1 MNKKLRELL
10 AAMDAKATEAQKY
23 MDGENKDVAK
33 ATALMDEYDALKA
46 EFDTEKRLFEAEKAR
61 GGEGAAAA
69 VVEKEKATRAEEF
82 AKAISLI
89 ASGQTKLL
97 AEGTLV
103 DGGYLVPED
112 IRTQV
117 QKYKEA
123 AFDLKTLVD
132 VEPVSTNKGARTF
145 QQKADVEGLQKV
157 DEGGAIPKQTAP
169 KFERLTYSIEDYAG
183 YIPLTND
190 LIEDNNPTHITEVVT
205 EWLARASVACDNR
218 EILAAI
224 KTKDETALKGLDDI
238 KKSINVTLGQAYAS
252 AAIIV
257 TNDDGLNYLDTLKDT
272 TGRDLLNPDPTAP
285 ANMRLRIGANLIP
298 VKVVPNTVLKTTTN
312 KVPFIIGDLKEA
324 VKFFDRQKVT
334 LKASDIATVGG
345 KSAFESNLTYIRAI
359 ERMNVKVK
367 DKNAFVNGF
376 ITVGE

>member
-69 VVEKEKATRAEEF
+69 VVEKEKAACAEEF

-97 AEGTLV
+97 AEGTMA

-112 IRTQV
+112 ILTQV

-123 AFDLKTLVD
+123 TFDLKTLVD

-157 DEGGAIPKQTAP
+157 DEGGAIP
-169 KFERLTYSIEDYAG
+169 
-183 YIPLTND
+183 
-190 LIEDNNPTHITEVVT
+190 
-205 EWLARASVACDNR
+205 
-218 EILAAI
+218 
-224 KTKDETALKGLDDI
+224 
-238 KKSINVTLGQAYAS
+238 
-252 AAIIV
+252 
-257 TNDDGLNYLDTLKDT
+257 
-272 TGRDLLNPDPTAP
+272 
-285 ANMRLRIGANLIP
+285 
-298 VKVVPNTVLKTTTN
+298 
-312 KVPFIIGDLKEA
+312 
-324 VKFFDRQKVT
+324 
-334 LKASDIATVGG
+334 
-345 KSAFESNLTYIRAI
+345 
-359 ERMNVKVK
+359 
-367 DKNAFVNGF
+367 
-376 ITVGE
+376 

>member
-1 MNKKLRELL
+1 MK
-10 AAMDAKATEAQKY
+10 AA
-23 MDGENKDVAK
+23 
-33 ATALMDEYDALKA
+33 
-46 EFDTEKRLFEAEKAR
+46 
-61 GGEGAAAA
+61 
-69 VVEKEKATRAEEF
+69 
-82 AKAISLI
+82 
-89 ASGQTKLL
+89 
-97 AEGTLV
+97 
-103 DGGYLVPED
+103 
-112 IRTQV
+112 
-117 QKYKEA
+117 
-123 AFDLKTLVD
+123 
-132 VEPVSTNKGARTF
+132 
-145 QQKADVEGLQKV
+145 
-157 DEGGAIPKQTAP
+157 QTAP

>member
-46 EFDTEKRLFEAEKAR
+46 EFDAEKRLFEAEKAR

-69 VVEKEKATRAEEF
+69 VVEKEKATCAEEF

-112 IRTQV
+112 IQTQV

-157 DEGGAIPKQTAP
+157 DEGGAIPEQTAP